1 MKIDF
6 VKLLQSWGVKAFTGL
21 AGFKAWLVNLILSKV
36 WKAVLRAWNKAM
48 KNIEESK
55 QAQDELKKYKEVLN
69 DPNSTA
75 KDIRDSG
82 RDFIK

>member
-1 MKIDF
+1 
-6 VKLLQSWGVKAFTGL
+6 
-21 AGFKAWLVNLILSKV
+21 
-36 WKAVLRAWNKAM
+36 M
-48 KNIEESK
+48 KNIEENK

-75 KDIRDSG
+75 EDIRDSG